1 MSKIEEQELKG
12 LQDGINAI
20 NGLQMQIGGLESQK
34 HELLHAITS
43 ASENFQQ
50 LQKALQ
56 EKYGKVDVD
65 ISTGEIKEKNEHSK
79 KD

>member
-56 EKYGKVDVD
+56 
-65 ISTGEIKEKNEHSK
+65 
-79 KD
+79 